1 MSEENNTKV
10 RQRKSRT
17 GVVVSDR
24 MEKTI
29 VVQIDTRVMHPVY
42 KKYVRKRVKYKAHDE
57 TNNAKSDADN
67 TLAANTVAQL
77 TTRFSTTEV
86 ESWRDGLQS
95 SGAVTHSLDPGSAVA
110 FDQLD
115 IGGLHNGTG
124 DDAGKLLYMLAVQG
138 GRNATVEA
146 EIAARFPIGEVLP

>member
-1 MSEENNTKV
+1 MSEENNTTV

-57 TNNAKSDADN
+57 TNNAKMGD
-67 TLAANTVAQL
+67 TVLIEECRPLSRQK
-77 TTRFSTTEV
+77 R
-86 ESWRDGLQS
+86 WRLKS
-95 SGAVTHSLDPGSAVA
+95 IIERAPAL
-110 FDQLD
+110 
-115 IGGLHNGTG
+115 
-124 DDAGKLLYMLAVQG
+124 
-138 GRNATVEA
+138 
-146 EIAARFPIGEVLP
+146 

>member
-57 TNNAKSDADN
+57 TNNAKMGD
-67 TLAANTVAQL
+67 TVL
-77 TTRFSTTEV
+77 IEECRPLSREKR
-86 ESWRDGLQS
+86 WRLK
-95 SGAVTHSLDPGSAVA
+95 
-110 FDQLD
+110 D
-115 IGGLHNGTG
+115 IIERAPAL
-124 DDAGKLLYMLAVQG
+124 
-138 GRNATVEA
+138 
-146 EIAARFPIGEVLP
+146 

>member
-1 MSEENNTKV
+1 MSEENNTTV

-57 TNNAKSDADN
+57 TNNAKMGD
-67 TLAANTVAQL
+67 TVLIEECRPL
-77 TTRFSTTEV
+77 TREKR
-86 ESWRDGLQS
+86 WRLK
-95 SGAVTHSLDPGSAVA
+95 
-110 FDQLD
+110 D
-115 IGGLHNGTG
+115 IIERAPAL
-124 DDAGKLLYMLAVQG
+124 
-138 GRNATVEA
+138 
-146 EIAARFPIGEVLP
+146 

>member
-1 MSEENNTKV
+1 MSEENNTAV

-57 TNNAKSDADN
+57 TNNAKMGD
-67 TLAANTVAQL
+67 TVLIEECRPLSRQK
-77 TTRFSTTEV
+77 R
-86 ESWRDGLQS
+86 WRLKS
-95 SGAVTHSLDPGSAVA
+95 IIERAPAL
-110 FDQLD
+110 
-115 IGGLHNGTG
+115 
-124 DDAGKLLYMLAVQG
+124 
-138 GRNATVEA
+138 
-146 EIAARFPIGEVLP
+146 